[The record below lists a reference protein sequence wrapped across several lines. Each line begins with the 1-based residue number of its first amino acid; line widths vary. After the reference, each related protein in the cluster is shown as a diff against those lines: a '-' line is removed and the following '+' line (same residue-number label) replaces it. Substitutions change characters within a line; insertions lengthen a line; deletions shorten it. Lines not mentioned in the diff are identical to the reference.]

1 MRTWKMKSCVISF
14 IILLCGTQAWGQLTA
29 GSIVGTVTDPTGA
42 QVQDATVTITNSST
56 GIGYS
61 TVTSSQGLFTFP
73 VVPVGLYEFAANAKG
88 FKRANG
94 TLDVELNSTRTLN
107 IQLAVGSASETVQVT
122 AAEAPVET
130 TSTQISDTFS
140 RRQVLDLPLAS
151 VNVNNLALLTPNTV
165 DINTTGLNRAQ
176 VLQKVSS
183 PVGGA
188 VASVGGNRARTNSF
202 ILDGVDNND
211 PIETGPQSVVI
222 QDAVQEFSVVKN
234 NFNAEFGQFAGGQF
248 NIVTKTGTNSIHGSA
263 FWYGQNRHLNA
274 SDFGAQTLIQ
284 QGVITE
290 KPRYDYNRLGGSVGG
305 PIVKQKLFYFGAYEF
320 ENLGAAGNTNT
331 ALFPTDQGI
340 QILSSMPQVSPFIL
354 SFLNQFGAT
363 ATQASPPSD
372 WPTVFGTPIPV
383 GPVSRSFPSFA
394 TSHRFLA
401 STDWMAGVSDQ
412 VHFRFNY
419 DRGPNQLLPGFP
431 QAGFNANLNV
441 SNSLFSITHVH
452 TFSPRLLN
460 EARIAYHHQ
469 STSNSVADQ
478 AVANL
483 PNIVVAA
490 GPLIGPSA
498 SVPSGSFDHI
508 YQLNDNVTWQKGKHI
523 FKFGADLRN
532 NIITDISSPAPRG
545 DYEYSSLQEFVTD
558 SVPTIN
564 GQRGVGA
571 VHLNLNN
578 YSLNFYAQDQ
588 LKVTPRL
595 TLYLGVRYEFNSLLH
610 DLAAQQGESIADVP
624 GVIMFGKPT
633 VEKNNWA
640 PRVGFAWD
648 VFGTGKTAF
657 RGGYGIAYAP
667 IFGAYIGGGLLPSTV
682 QQVFFTDCLP
692 DCPIPIPASNFLEN
706 GGIPNVLAPLDT
718 PANARAAIATHV
730 PDIKRP
736 YLQTATLEMEH
747 EITKGF
753 TFTGRYLHTKG
764 THLSVQARLNAAVVP
779 PLSSFLPTFFN
790 ASEVPAQTA
799 LDTMPT
805 LPEFLAQVAPPF
817 AQFGFT
823 GLLTTHLP
831 IGNSTYN
838 GGSFELARKFS
849 SGFEMDAN
857 YTWSKFIDQGTN
869 EFFNSFINPRRP
881 QDWRNLANERGLSVL
896 DVPHRFVLHAV
907 WDTPWFRNGSG
918 LSHSLLGNWTLAGSY
933 AVSSGQPFTALSV
946 ADSEGN
952 GDRQV
957 QRTIIN
963 PGVNSNTGTDVTPV
977 TNSGGDVVA
986 YLAANPNARFVRAQT
1001 GSFPNATRNSL
1012 RAPGINNVDFMVA
1025 KNMPFGEQKSF
1036 QVGAQ
1041 FFNLFNHPQFT
1052 AANLLAVDPGLGLN
1066 YAFVVSTSF
1075 NDMKGSGGTGGAR
1088 LIQFTAKFSF

>member
-1 MRTWKMKSCVISF
+1 MRTWKMQWF
-14 IILLCGTQAWGQLTA
+14 IAFLILLCGTPLWAQLTA
-29 GSIVGTVTDPTGA
+29 GSVVGTVTDPSGA
-42 QVQDATVTITNSST
+42 KVAGANVTITNTST
-56 GIGYS
+56 GVAYS
-61 TVTSSQGLFTFP
+61 TVTSSQGIFTFP
-73 VVPVGLYEFAANAKG
+73 VLPVGLYEFTTDAKG
-88 FKRANG
+88 FKKANG
-94 TLDVELNSTRTLN
+94 SLEVDLNASRTLN
-107 IQLAVGSASETVQVT
+107 IALMVGSTSETVQVT
-122 AAEAPVET
+122 AAQTPVET

-188 VASVGGNRARTNSF
+188 VASVGGTRARNNSF

-211 PIETGPQSVVI
+211 PIETGPQSGAI

-234 NFNAEFGQFAGGQF
+234 NFDAEFGQFAGGQF
-248 NIVTKTGTNSIHGSA
+248 NIITKTGTNLIHGSA

-284 QGVITE
+284 QGVLTE
-290 KPRYDYNRLGGSVGG
+290 KPRFDYNRLGGTIGG
-305 PIVKQKLFYFGAYEF
+305 PIVKQKLYYFGAYEF
-320 ENLGAAGNTNT
+320 ENLGAAGNTT
-331 ALFPTDQGI
+331 STLFPTDEGMQV
-340 QILSSMPQVSPFIL
+340 LSTIPEVSPFIL
-354 SFLNQFGAT
+354 GFLDQFGAT
-363 ATQASPPSD
+363 ATQAAPASD
-372 WPTVFGTPIPV
+372 WPTVFGTPISV
-383 GPVSRSFPSFA
+383 GPVSRSFPSFS
-394 TSHRFLA
+394 TSHRFLG
-401 STDWMAGVSDQ
+401 SIDWMARANDQ
-412 VHFRFNY
+412 LHFRFNY
-419 DRGPNQLLPGFP
+419 DRGPNQLVPGFP
-431 QAGFNANLNV
+431 QAGFNSSLNV
-441 SNSLFSITHVH
+441 DNLLFSIAHVH
-452 TFSPRLLN
+452 TFSPRVLN
-460 EARIAYHHQ
+460 ELRIAYHHQ
-469 STSNSVADQ
+469 STGNSLVDP
-478 AVANL
+478 AVGNL

-523 FKFGADLRN
+523 MKFGADLRN
-532 NIITDISSPAPRG
+532 NIVTDISSPAPRG

-571 VHLNLNN
+571 VNLNLNN
-578 YSLNFYAQDQ
+578 YTLNFYAQDQ
-588 LKVTPRL
+588 FKITPRL
-595 TLYLGVRYEFNSLLH
+595 TLYLGVRYEYNSLIH
-610 DLAAQQGESIADVP
+610 DLAAQQEESIADVP
-624 GVIMFGKPT
+624 GVITFRKPT

-640 PRVGFAWD
+640 PRLGFAWD
-648 VFGTGKTAF
+648 VFGTGRTAF

-667 IFGAYIGGGLLPSTV
+667 IFGAYVGGGLLPTTV

-692 DCPIPIPASNFLEN
+692 DCPIPIPGSNFLEN
-706 GGIPNVLAPLDT
+706 GGIPNILAPLDT
-718 PANARAAIATHV
+718 PEHARAAIATYI
-730 PDIKRP
+730 PDIERP
-736 YLQTATLEMEH
+736 YVQTSTFEFEH
-747 EITKGF
+747 EISKGF

-764 THLSVQARLNAAVVP
+764 THLSIQARLNAPIVP
-779 PLSSFLPTFFN
+779 PMSSFLPTFFN
-790 ASEVPAQTA
+790 PSEVPGQSI

-805 LPEFLAQVAPPF
+805 LSEFLAQVVPPF
-817 AQFGFT
+817 AQYGFS

-831 IGNSTYN
+831 IGNSTYDA
-838 GGSFELARKFS
+838 GSFEIARRFS
-849 SGFEMDAN
+849 SGFQMDAN

-896 DVPHRFVLHAV
+896 DVPHRFVVHAV

-918 LSHSLLGNWTLAGSY
+918 VSRGLLGNWTIAGSY

-946 ADSEGN
+946 ANSVGN

-963 PGVNSNTGTDVTPV
+963 PTASNDTGTDVTPV

-986 YLAANPNARFVRAQT
+986 YLAMDSTSRFVRAQT
-1001 GSFPNATRNSL
+1001 GSFPTARRNNL
-1012 RAPGINNVDFMVA
+1012 RAPGISNVDFAVS
-1025 KNMPFGEQKSF
+1025 KNITFGEQMSLQF
-1036 QVGAQ
+1036 GAQ
-1041 FFNLFNHPQFT
+1041 FFNLLNHPQFT

-1066 YAFVVSTSF
+1066 YGFVASPSF

-1088 LIQFTAKFSF
+1088 LIQLIAKFSF